1 MIDASLTV
9 RLDTLLRKIKRDTQA
24 LEQAIAVGLDD
35 RIEAGKIFLRVR
47 ATFPARG
54 PGAKGWGDFLRE
66 RQTTLQTASRYMKIA
81 EHVLANPEA
90 ASQSVGHLYGELNIA
105 PRVGEGEP
113 LSTPSAPT
121 VENEPAPAAP
131 EAPRRCEITS
141 PEPPAVKAP
150 VAPTPFV
157 ETLFPGDEDCVEER
171 LPSAAAPMP
180 APAPAVPPPALPP
193 PALIPPTEPE
203 AEPVPDLVV
212 EIDLPDALGRDL
224 ESIARGVR
232 GIKKMWPF
240 AKKKIADAL
249 RALAAEVEA

>member
-1 MIDASLTV
+1 
-9 RLDTLLRKIKRDTQA
+9 
-24 LEQAIAVGLDD
+24 
-35 RIEAGKIFLRVR
+35 
-47 ATFPARG
+47 
-54 PGAKGWGDFLRE
+54 
-66 RQTTLQTASRYMKIA
+66 
-81 EHVLANPEA
+81 
-90 ASQSVGHLYGELNIA
+90 
-105 PRVGEGEP
+105 
-113 LSTPSAPT
+113 
-121 VENEPAPAAP
+121 
-131 EAPRRCEITS
+131 
-141 PEPPAVKAP
+141 
-150 VAPTPFV
+150 
-157 ETLFPGDEDCVEER
+157 
-171 LPSAAAPMP
+171 MP